1 MMPLVASLALLL
13 QVAANTDLGYRFA
26 LPDGFGPF
34 PAGRAQRDVVDCW
47 TEVAAASPSGA
58 LVLCVQRM
66 RGILTRDRLKPQDAP
81 ALVQLRSFKW
91 KGFDLDGI
99 RSDTAE
105 GGMPVVILAT
115 QVPLRREAIQLI
127 VAGPRDQAQRIEA
140 IMASTLGS
148 LEGETNWLTSTER
161 AGRLGNI
168 VGWGVGIAIGVILI
182 RMWRSRQRAR
192 AG

>member
-1 MMPLVASLALLL
+1 MMPVVASLTLLV
-13 QVAANTDLGYRFA
+13 QVVANTDLGYRFA

-47 TEVAAASPSGA
+47 TEVTAASPSGA
-58 LVLCVQRM
+58 LILCVQRM
-66 RGILTRDRLKPQDAP
+66 RGILTRDRLKPEDAP
-81 ALVQLRSFKW
+81 ALVQLRSFNW
-91 KGFDLDGI
+91 KGFELDGI
-99 RSDTAE
+99 RSDTAQ

-127 VAGPRDQAQRIEA
+127 IAGPRDQAQRVEA

-148 LEGETNWLTSTER
+148 LEGETNWLTATER

-182 RMWRSRQRAR
+182 RMWRSRQRSR